1 MESEQFI
8 SVELQNLEIAMVQVT
23 AIATMSEIEML
34 VEDGYEEYRT
44 FLGVK
49 CKTEKFKWVRLTKIC
64 LDGGWSVLTK
74 ASLTAIMDRINRK
87 ESADGI

>member
-23 AIATMSEIEML
+23 AIVAMSEIQKP
-34 VEDGYEEYRT
+34 VACGDEECHT
-44 FLGVK
+44 FLGMKRKPKQV
-49 CKTEKFKWVRLTKIC
+49 KWVRLTKIC
-64 LDGGWSVLTK
+64 LDGGWIVLTK
-74 ASLTAIMDRINRK
+74 TSLTAIMDKINRK